1 MRSPIDSQVRP
12 RPDGEVV
19 RHASLGESRRG
30 SMPAAGSECPADTS
44 ASPSDWYTHALFKG
58 LSDDQR
64 VRLQGHLREVCH
76 GKGELV
82 VEEGDS
88 SDDVFIIGAGSV
100 EVCKEVPGSKRRQRL
115 AELHAGECFGELGLL
130 DRKPRSASIRALEPT
145 RLWALSVNDV
155 RALSPGSGSL
165 YSLLIR
171 NLASGMAQ
179 RLRAT
184 NELAAASMERELEQM
199 RTRMAMGTFLAYVV
213 LLMSVYG
220 FVLRAA
226 TNMANTVSATTLVTV
241 PIILGLACSLFIMM
255 LRLHYPMRMYGLTL
269 ENWKAHCLQ
278 AVLWTLPVLA
288 LLTLAKFVLIST
300 VPRLSHAPLFDIYA
314 AVKPGPGTQ
323 GYFVALMGVVYLG
336 LVPLQEF
343 VARGALQSSLQSFLV
358 DHNSTFWAILI
369 SNAMFS
375 ASHLHLSTAFAL
387 LVFPAG
393 VFWGILFSRQR
404 SLVGPTLSHMLVGW
418 WALFVL
424 GVEGLL

>member
-1 MRSPIDSQVRP
+1 MRSPIDSQMRP
-12 RPDGEVV
+12 RPDREVV
-19 RHASLGESRRG
+19 HHEPLGESPRG
-30 SMPAAGSECPADTS
+30 SAAAAGSEGPAD
-44 ASPSDWYTHALFKG
+44 ARAAPLDWRAHALFKG

-64 VRLQGHLREVCH
+64 AQLRARLRQVRY
-76 GKGELV
+76 GKDELV

-88 SDDVFIIGAGSV
+88 SDDVFIIALGSV
-100 EVCKEVPGSKRRQRL
+100 EVSKRVPGSDKDQRL

-145 RLWALSVNDV
+145 RLWALSVSDV
-155 RALSPGSGSL
+155 RGLSAGTESL
-165 YSLLIR
+165 YSVLIR
-171 NLASGMAQ
+171 NLASAMAQ

-199 RTRMAMGTFLAYVV
+199 RSRVAMGTFLAYVV
-213 LLMSVYG
+213 LLMSLYG

-226 TNMANTVSATTLVTV
+226 ANMAHTVSATTIVTV
-241 PIILGLACSLFIMM
+241 PIILGLASSLFIMM

-269 ENWKAHCLQ
+269 EKWKAHCLQ
-278 AVLWTLPVLA
+278 ALLWTLPVLA
-288 LLTLAKFVLIST
+288 VITLAKFVLIHT

-314 AVKPGPGTQ
+314 AVKPGAADKSYLVT
-323 GYFVALMGVVYLG
+323 LMGAVYLA

-343 VARGALQSSLQSFLV
+343 VARGALQSSLQAFLV
-358 DHNSTFWAILI
+358 GHNSTFWAILI

-375 ASHLHLSTAFAL
+375 ASHLHLSTTFAL

-393 VFWGILFSRQR
+393 VFWGILFSRQG

-418 WALFVL
+418 WTLFVL
-424 GVEGLL
+424 GFEALM